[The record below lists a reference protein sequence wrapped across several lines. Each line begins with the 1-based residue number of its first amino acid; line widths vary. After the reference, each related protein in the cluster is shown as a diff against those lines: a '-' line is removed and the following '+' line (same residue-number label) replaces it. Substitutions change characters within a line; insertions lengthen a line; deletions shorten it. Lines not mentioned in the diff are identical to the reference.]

1 MKFYSDIVT
10 KKETI
15 QTNLLVNMS
24 TVLFMHFSLYYNI
37 EMYASDKSICRLHT
51 WKREVKRN
59 GRENTGT

>member
-1 MKFYSDIVT
+1 MNFYSDIIT

-37 EMYASDKSICRLHT
+37 EMYS
-51 WKREVKRN
+51 KRQKYLPLTRR
-59 GRENTGT
+59 GK